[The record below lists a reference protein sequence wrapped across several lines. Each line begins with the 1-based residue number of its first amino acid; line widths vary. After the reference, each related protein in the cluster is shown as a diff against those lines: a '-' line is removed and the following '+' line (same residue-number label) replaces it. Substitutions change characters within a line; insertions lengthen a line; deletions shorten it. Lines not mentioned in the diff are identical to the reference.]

1 MLEGGGRRFYTY
13 SIPVQYTVFNGDV
26 ETTSPYVVL
35 YTVVYMLIGTFYDK
49 TRLVRYK
56 IK

>member
-1 MLEGGGRRFYTY
+1 MLEGGGRKFYTY

-26 ETTSPYVVL
+26 KTTSPYVVL